1 MSDSQTFEK
10 EKKKLTEV
18 LEEVKRELEDTEQHY
33 NTLEKNT
40 SDEFLLVT
48 LGKTYSNKKRNLK
61 KALKNPYFARVDFKE
76 KNSPTLPSQI
86 YIGKTN
92 VFDEDSNV
100 VVIDWRAPISSI
112 YYDAEIGKTE
122 YECPE
127 GIIKGELLLKRQYN
141 IENAELIEY
150 NDIDIT
156 TNDEILGKVL
166 DENSDVRL
174 KNIVATIQKE
184 QNKIIRSSMFK
195 PLIVQGVAGSGKTT
209 VAIHRIAYLIYTYEG
224 EIKPEEVLII
234 APNKFFLGYIKNS
247 LPDLGVDYVM
257 QQTFEEFLI
266 ETIKEKVI
274 IEDSNEKL
282 IKIINGKPDDLEIHQ
297 IIESSKFKTSLKY
310 KNLIDDYL
318 LNFNKNLI
326 KEDFKI
332 ANMVIIT
339 HQELIELLL
348 DNYERFSLKERLE
361 RLQNFMK
368 NKVSSLSETIL
379 DKITQKRR
387 EKLDRID
394 TTLNTEEQQNIRK
407 RIFEETEYEINSLLK
422 NKGNKLVLDYIKK
435 IKLPSI
441 LGAYR
446 DIVSNIELLSKYT
459 NEDLSKYILNST
471 SQKLKKKILEYE
483 DLAAIMHL
491 HYKIIGINDNNKL
504 KHIVID
510 EAQDFGEFQFFALSE
525 VLANNKSLTILG
537 DIAQGIYEFRGTN
550 NWDIIN
556 EKIFNKEANI
566 EYLDQSYRTTENIM
580 KEANK
585 VLEIKKDEMKITLA
599 KCISRKGEEVNF
611 HNVNTFEEKIKT
623 ICERINIIKQKGFKN
638 IAIIT
643 KDAKECNKLYEKI
656 AKMYSDTQIISE
668 KSVEYNGGITILPS
682 YYSKGL
688 EFDSVIISDY
698 NSYTDSI
705 LDIKLLYV
713 ALTRA
718 MHLLD
723 IIY

>member
-1 MSDSQTFEK
+1 MSDSRTLEK
-10 EKKKLTEV
+10 EKKKLKEV
-18 LEEVKRELEDTEQHY
+18 LKEVKRELEETEEHFS
-33 NTLEKNT
+33 TLEKNT
-40 SDEFLLVT
+40 ADEFLIAT
-48 LGKTYSNKKRNLK
+48 LGKTYSNKIRNLE
-61 KALKNPYFARVDFKE
+61 KALKNPYFARVDFRE
-76 KNSPTLPSQI
+76 KDALASLSEI

-112 YYDAEIGKTE
+112 YYDGEIGETE

-141 IENAELIEY
+141 IHDSELIEY
-150 NDIDIT
+150 NDIDVT

-209 VAIHRIAYLIYTYEG
+209 VAIHRIAYLIYTYEK
-224 EIKPEEVLII
+224 ELKPEEILII

-247 LPDLGVDYVM
+247 LPDLGVDYII
-257 QQTFEEFLI
+257 QQTFEEFLLD
-266 ETIKEKVI
+266 TINEKVI
-274 IEDSNEKL
+274 IEDANEKL
-282 IKIINGKPDDLEIHQ
+282 TKIIDKNNDIETNL
-297 IIESSKFKTSLKY
+297 IIESSKFKTSLRY
-310 KNLIDDYL
+310 KELIDKYL
-318 LNFNKNLI
+318 DELNNDLI

-332 ANMVIIT
+332 ADIVIIT
-339 HQELIELLL
+339 KQELKELLL
-348 DNYERFSLKERLE
+348 DNYERFSLKERIE

-368 NKVSSLSETIL
+368 NKVSSLSENIL
-379 DKITQKRR
+379 DKITEKRR
-387 EKLDRID
+387 EKLRKID
-394 TTLNTEEQQNIRK
+394 TALSIEEGQNIRK
-407 RIFEETEYEINSLLK
+407 KIFEETEYEINSLLK
-422 NKGNKLVLDYIKK
+422 NKGNKLVTDYIKR
-435 IKLPSI
+435 IKVPSI
-441 LGAYR
+441 LETYKKIAT
-446 DIVSNIELLSKYT
+446 NIELLNKY
-459 NEDLSKYILNST
+459 NNSELSKYISNT
-471 SQKLKKKILEYE
+471 TIQKLKKKILEYE

-491 HYKIIGINDNNKL
+491 HYKIIGINEKNKL

-525 VLANNKSLTILG
+525 VLLNNKSLTILG
-537 DIAQGIYEFRGTN
+537 DIAQGIYEYRGTN

-580 KEANK
+580 NEANK
-585 VLEIKKDEMKITLA
+585 VLENKKDEMNITLA
-599 KCISRKGEEVNF
+599 KSISRKGEAVNY
-611 HNVNTFEEKIKT
+611 HNINTFEEKLAT
-623 ICERINIIKQKGFKN
+623 IYKRIEDIKQRGYRN

-643 KDAKECNKLYEKI
+643 KDAIECNKLYEKI
-656 AKMYSDTQIISE
+656 SKQYEDTQIISE
-668 KSVEYNGGITILPS
+668 NTTEYSGGITILPS

-688 EFDSVIISDY
+688 EFDAVIIADY
-698 NSYTDSI
+698 NSYTEEI
-705 LDIKLLYV
+705 LDTKLLYV